1 MPAFSTARAGQGSS
15 KSFNGY
21 SKALKAGNGSKQTP
35 ALAFSPL
42 SHMEKG
48 SKPTAGVSM
57 GGQGEE
63 PKLDLKNW
71 VVQSPLGQL
80 AKKIGLATPPGFQL
94 Q

>member
-1 MPAFSTARAGQGSS
+1 M
-15 KSFNGY
+15 
-21 SKALKAGNGSKQTP
+21 
-35 ALAFSPL
+35 
-42 SHMEKG
+42 
-48 SKPTAGVSM
+48 AGVSM